1 MTNAEK
7 GFVYILTNPSFREDW
22 IKIGKSSKPVNVRSK
37 ELDNTAIPLPFE
49 IYATMETSMYH
60 KAERFLHRQ
69 IDKLTTL
76 RIRKSR
82 EFFNIPPEKALSIL
96 EDFADLFSDAVI
108 VRYENNQ
115 PILTK
120 SSEVVPPQDIDVTQE
135 EPPTIT
141 DKRPQRPHFRFS
153 MIGLEVGQTIE
164 FVPTGTKVQVASDN
178 QVSYNGQLYTLSGLA
193 AILMP
198 EEQRHSSG
206 TYQGPKYF
214 AYQGRTL
221 NAMRLAL
228 EKEDGESLT

>member
-1 MTNAEK
+1 MEKEEK
-7 GFVYILTNPSFREDW
+7 GFIYILTNPSFREDW

-82 EFFNIPPEKALSIL
+82 EFFNIPPEKALSIF

-115 PILTK
+115 PI
-120 SSEVVPPQDIDVTQE
+120 PPKT
-135 EPPTIT
+135 PPVAPP
-141 DKRPQRPHFRFS
+141 KRPPHQDEPIIKEKQPPRSRFRFS
-153 MIGLEVGQTIE
+153 MIGLKVGQTIE
-164 FVPTGTKVQVASDN
+164 FVPTGTKVKVASDN
-178 QVSYNGQLYTLSGLA
+178 QVSYNGQLYTLSRLT

-198 EEQRHSSG
+198 EEQRCSSG
-206 TYQGPKYF
+206 AYQGPKYF

>member
-1 MTNAEK
+1 MEKEEK
-7 GFVYILTNPSFREDW
+7 GFIYILTNPSFREDW

-82 EFFNIPPEKALSIL
+82 EFFNIPPEKALSIF

-115 PILTK
+115 PI
-120 SSEVVPPQDIDVTQE
+120 PPKTLPVA
-135 EPPTIT
+135 PP
-141 DKRPQRPHFRFS
+141 KRPPHQDEPIMKEKQPPRSPFRFS
-153 MIGLEVGQTIE
+153 MIGLKVGQTIE
-164 FVPTGTKVQVASDN
+164 FVPTGTKVKVASDN
-178 QVSYNGQLYTLSGLA
+178 QVSYNGQLYTLSRLT

-198 EEQRHSSG
+198 EEQRNSSG
-206 TYQGPKYF
+206 AYQGPKYF

>member
-1 MTNAEK
+1 MEKEEK

-69 IDKLTTL
+69 IDKLTSL

-108 VRYENNQ
+108 VRYRDNQ
-115 PILTK
+115 PILPEPPAEKATEIAPTE
-120 SSEVVPPQDIDVTQE
+120 SEPISE
-135 EPPTIT
+135 EP
-141 DKRPQRPHFRFS
+141 KRPRARFLFS
-153 MIGLEVGQTIE
+153 MIGLKVGQLIE
-164 FVPTGTKVQVASDN
+164 FIPTGVQVEIANDH
-178 QVSYNGQLYTLSGLA
+178 QVRYKGELYSLSKLT

-198 EEQRHSSG
+198 EEKRNTSG
-206 TYQGPKYF
+206 HYQGPLYF
-214 AYQGRTL
+214 SYQGKTL
-221 NAMRLAL
+221 NAIRLAL
-228 EKEDGESLT
+228 EKEDEGSLT